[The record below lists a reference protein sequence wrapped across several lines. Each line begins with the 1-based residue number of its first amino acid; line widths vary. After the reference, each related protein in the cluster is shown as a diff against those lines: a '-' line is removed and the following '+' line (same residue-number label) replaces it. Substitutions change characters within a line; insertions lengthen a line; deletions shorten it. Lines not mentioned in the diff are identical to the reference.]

1 MEDALKQEQ
10 EQEAVQDEVTPEAT
24 EAAEAVNDATPE
36 PEAAPEAAQDP
47 LSAMTAE
54 RDTIKDQMLRM
65 AAEFDNFRK
74 RTARESAQIRKAAAA
89 NLVRDLLPVLD
100 NFERALAHAGSDAG
114 SLAQGVEM
122 ILKQLKDVLAT
133 AGVETIDAVGQ
144 PFDPQVH
151 EALTQQPSEEHPV
164 DHVVQEFERGYRLGD
179 LVLRAAK
186 VVVSS
191 GPAAVEAADA
201 PEDEGN

>member
-1 MEDALKQEQ
+1 MDEALQQEPENED
-10 EQEAVQDEVTPEAT
+10 VQDDVN
-24 EAAEAVNDATPE
+24 AEA
-36 PEAAPEAAQDP
+36 AAPEAPETVAPELAPETVVDP
-47 LSAMTAE
+47 LAAVTAE
-54 RDTIKDQMLRM
+54 RDALKDQMLRM

-100 NFERALAHAGSDAG
+100 NFERALAHASGDPG

-122 ILKQLKDVLAT
+122 ILKQLKDVLVT
-133 AGVETIDAVGQ
+133 AGVEPITAVGH

-151 EALTQQPSEEHPV
+151 EALTQQSSEVHPV

-191 GPAAVEAADA
+191 GPPEGEAAA
-201 PEDEGN
+201 PETEGN